1 MDAASNSLSGLS
13 IKGESSN
20 TTPQQARKSKGK
32 AKAQG
37 GAAGQK
43 KGSPSTSTKLRG
55 LDKDSPEVRI
65 SKTLSWLLRHGA
77 QGEGLAMR
85 KDGYVKVVDLVC
97 LSILSFVGSCGL
109 TRLLLL

>member
-1 MDAASNSLSGLS
+1 MDNASNHLAGLS
-13 IKGESSN
+13 IKGEPSPSSN
-20 TTPQQARKSKGK
+20 AASQQARKPKGK

-43 KGSPSTSTKLRG
+43 KVSPSTSTKLRG
-55 LDKDSPEVRI
+55 FDKDPPEVRV

-85 KDGYVKVVDLVC
+85 KDGYVKVADLVC
-97 LSILSFVGSCGL
+97 VSFDVFCVWGSC
-109 TRLLLL
+109 

>member
-1 MDAASNSLSGLS
+1 MDAASNSLAGLS
-13 IKGESSN
+13 IKGEPTPSSS
-20 TTPQQARKSKGK
+20 TTSQQARKSKGK

-37 GAAGQK
+37 GTAGQK
-43 KGSPSTSTKLRG
+43 KISPSTSTKLRG
-55 LDKDSPEVRI
+55 LDKDSPEVRT

-97 LSILSFVGSCGL
+97 LSIVSFVAPAD
-109 TRLLLL
+109 